1 MGIRTGIAAVDG
13 TPALRR
19 VVTAGG
25 EACLAGNARALAREL
40 DWLAEVISLRLD
52 NLAAT
57 AIVPLPEPPVLLP
70 EESPYAD
77 LLDRLRLSSAQRLI
91 VVLALAPHVRPQ
103 VLDPL
108 FTPNDGIGRGR
119 TEIGGLQGRAHGGF
133 IPTAETALFLLAGRQ
148 LRARFE
154 AQQLLEA
161 RGALAH
167 LELVRVEDT
176 SPNEP
181 PTSGVLV
188 IPAETLSLFTTGVVQ
203 KPEFSRE
210 FPAQLATT
218 ELDWDDLVLSP
229 ATSEQLRELQAWIL
243 HHSRLRRGRGLAQR
257 LRGGYRALFYGPP
270 GTGKTLTAAL
280 LGKRCERDVYRIALS
295 AVVSKYIGET
305 EKNLERVFV
314 RAERLDCIL
323 FFDEADALFGRRTAV
338 GNAHDRY
345 ANQEVSYLLQ
355 RIEDYRGVI
364 ILASNLE
371 SNIDEAFLRRFHA
384 IVHFPMPGPAERLR
398 LLRESLPDACTLEP
412 GTDLESICAEAELSG
427 GAILNVAQYAALMA
441 LQAGSSV
448 LYREDL
454 LDGIRRELQKEG
466 RTP

>member
-1 MGIRTGIAAVDG
+1 MAGAGHAVAAQFAPARHAPDIGGDAEIILQQLETLARTEFAPLPKP
-13 TPALRR
+13 PAL
-19 VVTAGG
+19 A
-25 EACLAGNARALAREL
+25 
-40 DWLAEVISLRLD
+40 
-52 NLAAT
+52 
-57 AIVPLPEPPVLLP
+57 P

-77 LLDRLRLSSAQRLI
+77 LLDRLRLNSAQRLF
-91 VVLALAPHVRPQ
+91 VALAITPHVRPQ
-103 VLDPL
+103 ALDPMFRVNEGL
-108 FTPNDGIGRGR
+108 GRGH
-119 TEIGGLQGRAHGGF
+119 TEMGGLQGRSHGGF
-133 IPTAETALFLLAGRQ
+133 IPTVETALFLAAGRD

-154 AQQLLEA
+154 CQRLLDA
-161 RGALAH
+161 RSTLARQ
-167 LELVRVEDT
+167 EVVRVED
-176 SPNEP
+176 PAPGEP
-181 PTSGVLV
+181 ATSGALIV
-188 IPAETLSLFTTGVVQ
+188 PADTLSLLTTGVVH
-203 KPEFSRE
+203 KPDFSRE
-210 FPAQLATT
+210 FPAHLATT
-218 ELDWDDLVLSP
+218 DLDWDDLVLAPS
-229 ATSEQLRELQAWIL
+229 TSEQLRELQAWTR
-243 HHSRLRRGRGLAQR
+243 HESRLLRGLGLARR

-280 LGKRCERDVYRIALS
+280 LGKRCGRDVYRIALS

-355 RIEDYRGVI
+355 RVEDYRGMI

-398 LLRESLPDACTLEP
+398 LWRESLPVACRLEP
-412 GTDLESICAEAELSG
+412 GADIAAIAADAELSG
-427 GAILNVAQYAALMA
+427 GAILNVVQYAALMA
-441 LQAGSSV
+441 LDAGWAV
-448 LYREDL
+448 VRREDL
-454 LDGIRRELQKEG
+454 LAGIRRELQKEG